1 MTLHT
6 RAAAQAFLVIQK
18 RLQKQHKAKTKPRK
32 LTRSLC
38 RGKFRCRC
46 NSVLGDPK
54 QSEWWIFL
62 LHTDTWDPSS
72 KRGKLFRRRFRV
84 PRALFELFVNMWKD
98 PDRNLQGLTR
108 SDGCGALGR

>member
-18 RLQKQHKAKTKPRK
+18 RLQKKHKAKTKPKK
-32 LTRSLC
+32 LTRSPC
-38 RGKFRCRC
+38 CGKFRCRC

-62 LHTDTWDPSS
+62 HHTDTWDPSS

-84 PRALFELFVNMWKD
+84 PRALFELLVNMWKD

-108 SDGCGALGR
+108 SDGCDALGR